1 VNATVLPLSPE
12 ERQQIETAASP
23 LITAARACKI
33 ETNQHY
39 SQAAEQLKAIK
50 AAQKNLAAKKKKVRD
65 PIKASLKAV
74 DELFAAPETELEQ
87 AEGLYKRAMISFTDA
102 QEEIRR
108 REQARL
114 DKLAQEERERKEAQ
128 ARKAAA
134 DAEAARAAGNEK
146 KAEKLEAKAE
156 TLVNTAAT
164 IVAPQVQ
171 REVPKASGVS
181 QAEYWS
187 AVVVDLEQLV
197 LAVAATIIRTMPKDE
212 VLKKLETMPAVPIT
226 ALEPCMK
233 FLNNQA
239 RMLRKQLQYP
249 GVTPVR
255 ESGLRAGSKP

>member
-1 VNATVLPLSPE
+1 MNATVLPLSPE

-23 LITAARACKI
+23 LITAARACKV

-39 SQAAEQLKAIK
+39 TQAAEQLIAIK
-50 AAQKNLAAKKKKVRD
+50 AAQKKLAAKKKAVLD
-65 PIKASLKAV
+65 PAKAV
-74 DELFAAPETELEQ
+74 VKAINELFAAPETELEQ
-87 AEGLYKRAMISFTDA
+87 AEGLFKRAMIAYTDA

-134 DAEAARAAGNEK
+134 DAEAARAAGKVRRAEQLET
-146 KAEKLEAKAE
+146 KAEVLAD
-156 TLVNTAAT
+156 TAAT

-171 REVPKASGVS
+171 REAPKAAGVS

-212 VLKKLETMPAVPIT
+212 VLKKFETMPAVPIT

-239 RMLRKQLQYP
+239 RMMRKQLQYP